1 MEINKETIK
10 ENFGEDIDNIK
21 RGRSTTTYYIKNK
34 SKLKPRNDSTPNKV
48 NTAERVMKIA
58 TGHGN
63 RVYENP
69 LQFAIAVKGFED
81 WCINRNVAPS
91 YAGLAYYLNISK
103 DTLIKY
109 TKDTTQYICY
119 SIVDNVTGEYVFSTN
134 DNSKLE
140 RYIASHYLV
149 EKIDNKENVTYSDVK
164 SIKEIKDDIER
175 YDSVISV
182 REKIDNGEYSI
193 SEIATTFKNI
203 LAPINNLL
211 EMVNISKAEVAR
223 NPAWHIFLAKNNFG
237 CTTQYVDQVQQQISV
252 NNPLDEMTDEEILKA
267 AQSRPTFLP

>member
-1 MEINKETIK
+1 MEINKANIR

-21 RGRSTTTYYIKNK
+21 RGKSTTTYYIKNEG
-34 SKLKPRNDSTPNKV
+34 KLQPRNDSTPNNV
-48 NTAERVMKIA
+48 NTAERVMKLA

-81 WCINRNVAPS
+81 WCIDKNVAPS

-109 TKDTTQYICY
+109 TKDATPYVCY
-119 SIVDNVTGEYVFSTN
+119 SIVDNLTGEYIYSTN
-134 DNSKLE
+134 DKAKLD
-140 RYIASHYLV
+140 RYISSYYLV
-149 EKIDNKENVTYSDVK
+149 ENLDEKERVIYSN
-164 SIKEIKDDIER
+164 IKPIKDIKDDVDNYNR
-175 YDSVISV
+175 VISV
-182 REKIDNGEYSI
+182 RDKIENGEYSI
-193 SEIATTFKNI
+193 SESTTTFKSV
-203 LAPINNLL
+203 LAPVNNLL
-211 EMVNISKAEVAR
+211 EMVNISKAETAR

-237 CTTQYVDQVQQQISV
+237 CTTQYVDQVRQEISV

-267 AQSRPTFLP
+267 TQSRPLINE

>member
-1 MEINKETIK
+1 MNLDKQTIK
-10 ENFGEDIDNIK
+10 ENFDEDINDIK
-21 RGRSTTTYYIKNK
+21 RGRSTTRYYIENQG
-34 SKLKPRNDSTPNKV
+34 KLKPRNESTPNNVSTGK
-48 NTAERVMKIA
+48 RVMEIA

-81 WCINRNVAPS
+81 WCIEKNVAPS

-109 TKDTTQYICY
+109 TKDNTQFICY
-119 SIVDNVTGEYVFSTN
+119 NIIDNVSGEYIYSTN
-134 DNSKLE
+134 DKSKLE
-140 RYIASHYLV
+140 RYISSYYLV
-149 EKIDNKENVTYSDVK
+149 VNIDGKENIIYSDIK
-164 SIKEIKDDIER
+164 SIKEIKDKIDK
-175 YDSVISV
+175 YSKVISV
-182 REKIDNGEYSI
+182 RDKIDSGEYSI

-203 LAPINNLL
+203 LAPVNNLL
-211 EMVNISKAEVAR
+211 EMVNISKAETAR

-237 CTTQYVDQVQQQISV
+237 CTTQYVDQVRQEISV

-267 AQSRPTFLP
+267 AQSRPLINE

>member
-1 MEINKETIK
+1 MKIDKRSIK
-10 ENFGEDIDNIK
+10 ESFGEDIEDIK
-21 RGRSTTTYYIKNK
+21 KGRSTTTYYIEDQG
-34 SKLKPRNDSTPNKV
+34 KLKPRNESTPNNV
-48 NTAERVMKIA
+48 NTAQRVMEIA

-81 WCINRNVAPS
+81 WCIDKNVAPS

-109 TKDTTQYICY
+109 TRDTTQYICY
-119 SIVDNVTGEYVFSTN
+119 SIIDNISKEYIYSTN
-134 DNSKLE
+134 DKSKLDK
-140 RYIASHYLV
+140 YISSYYLV
-149 EKIDNKENVTYSDVK
+149 ENIDNNKNIIYSDIKYIRDIKDNINKYNTVISIKDKIDNKEY
-164 SIKEIKDDIER
+164 SIKE
-175 YDSVISV
+175 ST
-182 REKIDNGEYSI
+182 
-193 SEIATTFKNI
+193 TTFAKI

-237 CTTQYVDQVQQQISV
+237 KTTQYVDQVQQQISV
-252 NNPLDEMTDEEILKA
+252 HNPLDEMSDDEILKA
-267 AQSRPTFLP
+267 AQSRPTE

>member
-1 MEINKETIK
+1 MEINKETIR
-10 ENFGEDIDNIK
+10 ENFGEDIDDIK
-21 RGRSTTTYYIKNK
+21 RGKSTTMYYIKDEGK
-34 SKLKPRNDSTPNKV
+34 MKPRSDSTPNNV
-48 NTAERVMKIA
+48 NTAERVMKLA

-63 RVYENP
+63 RIYENP

-81 WCINRNVAPS
+81 WCIDRNVAPS

-109 TKDTTQYICY
+109 TRDATPYICY
-119 SIVDNVTGEYVFSTN
+119 SIVDNLTGEYIYSTN
-134 DNSKLE
+134 DNYKLE
-140 RYIASHYLV
+140 KYISNYYLV
-149 EKIDNKENVTYSDVK
+149 EKIDDKKNVTYSDVK
-164 SIKEIKDDIER
+164 SIKEIKNDIEM

-182 REKIDNGEYSI
+182 REKIDSGEYSI

-211 EMVNISKAEVAR
+211 EMVNISKAETAR

-237 CTTQYVDQVQQQISV
+237 CTTQYVDQVRQEISV
-252 NNPLDEMTDEEILKA
+252 NNPLDEMTDEEIMKA
-267 AQSRPTFLP
+267 AQSRPTFL